1 MCSEKN
7 VWKVGSN
14 WGNNGES
21 ILHLFLNY
29 GCVFF
34 GGASDNAK
42 KGDWRK
48 VKKGDLLIITEGET
62 SIAIGECLSSFSS
75 YEESKIHFC
84 SNDRKYINENDVV
97 ICKANLFLLPEKN
110 RFLAKYGNDTQEH
123 FCRHANAAPVIE
135 SWMELKNESSKNS
148 FKLDCKT
155 EDLSKLFSGEVR
167 YHVPIYQRP
176 YSWGNGELRSLIENL
191 SDAFK

>member
-135 SWMELKNESSKNS
+135 SWMELKNENSKNQ
-148 FKLDCKT
+148 L
-155 EDLSKLFSGEVR
+155 
-167 YHVPIYQRP
+167 
-176 YSWGNGELRSLIENL
+176 
-191 SDAFK
+191 

>member
-1 MCSEKN
+1 MFRKN

-135 SWMELKNESSKNS
+135 SWMELKMKAP
-148 FKLDCKT
+148 KT
-155 EDLSKLFSGEVR
+155 ALSWIVKQKTFPNYFPEKSAIMSPFTNAPIHGEMA
-167 YHVPIYQRP
+167 
-176 YSWGNGELRSLIENL
+176 N
-191 SDAFK
+191 